1 MTWLQRIL
9 LWLWAGVAVLLLVSG
24 SVELWLLM
32 EGAVRKPH
40 NSRLFIALF
49 FALGVAITA
58 AVIGAWRGRADAF
71 NALQALGLIVMFP
84 GVLWV
89 LHIVLMLGMLL
100 TAEVRGWKW
109 TEGLPEALLFTA
121 FGWVTFFAF
130 RLSKTPPSG

>member
-71 NALQALGLIVMFP
+71 HALQALGLIVMFP

-121 FGWVTFFAF
+121 FGGVTFFAF
-130 RLSKTPPSG
+130 RTPKTPPSG